1 MKRYFTTGHSFLGCF
16 LHHRFQRA
24 VTSSLSCHLSLLP
37 FSPTPKSAIIFN
49 QFSIACRRTG
59 YMVLTSIFNRPI
71 GTHWVAW
78 SLPHLASLLP
88 KTFPWYPIQTG
99 WPSEFFFF
107 NSTSHKIEPMPC
119 PPDRQESILATR
131 FLQFP
136 RARCS
141 QHNPASRGFKCR
153 ATMWAGKSTSKFL
166 LQHSAITGCYC

>member
-59 YMVLTSIFNRPI
+59 YIVLTSIFNRPI

-107 NSTSHKIEPMPC
+107 QFHLTQNRTHAMSTRQAGEHPSHKITAVP
-119 PPDRQESILATR
+119 ESQVLTTQSC
-131 FLQFP
+131 LP
-136 RARCS
+136 RV
-141 QHNPASRGFKCR
+141 
-153 ATMWAGKSTSKFL
+153 
-166 LQHSAITGCYC
+166 